1 MATAHS
7 VYDFTIAT
15 STGDEK
21 ALQDHQGKV
30 LLIVNTA
37 SKCGFTPQY
46 QGLQE
51 LHDKYHEH
59 GLVVIALPCNQFGK
73 QEPGSNAEV
82 QEFCQINYGLSFPVM
97 GKIDVN
103 GAGRHPLYSYL
114 TEQAGG
120 LITDSIKWN
129 FTKFLIDRD
138 GQVVDRFSS
147 IQKPASIAAHIEKLL

>member
-1 MATAHS
+1 
-7 VYDFTIAT
+7 
-15 STGDEK
+15 
-21 ALQDHQGKV
+21 
-30 LLIVNTA
+30 
-37 SKCGFTPQY
+37 
-46 QGLQE
+46 
-51 LHDKYHEH
+51 
-59 GLVVIALPCNQFGK
+59 
-73 QEPGSNAEV
+73 V

>member
-1 MATAHS
+1 MTATI
-7 VYDFTIAT
+7 YDFSVPT
-15 STGDEK
+15 SSGDEK
-21 ALQDHQGKV
+21 SLQDYSGKV

-46 QGLQE
+46 EGLQT
-51 LHDKYHEH
+51 LYDRYHEQ
-59 GLVVIALPCNQFGK
+59 GLVVIAMPCNQFGK

-103 GAGRHPLYSYL
+103 GANRHPLYAYL
-114 TEQAGG
+114 TKQAGG
-120 LITDSIKWN
+120 LITDGIKWN

-138 GQVVDRFSS
+138 GQVVKRFGSVS
-147 IQKPASIAAHIEKLL
+147 KPEAIAKDIEKLL

>member
-1 MATAHS
+1 MTTS
-7 VYDFTIAT
+7 IYDFKVPT
-15 STGDEK
+15 SGGDEQS
-21 ALQDHQGKV
+21 LQDYRGKV

-46 QGLQE
+46 EGLQA
-51 LHDKYHEH
+51 LYDQYHAR
-59 GLVVIALPCNQFGK
+59 GLVVIAMPCNQFGK

-103 GAGRHPLYSYL
+103 GTNRHPLYAYL
-114 TEQAGG
+114 TKQAGG
-120 LITDSIKWN
+120 LITDGIKWN

-138 GQVVDRFSS
+138 GQVVKRFGSVS
-147 IQKPASIAAHIEKLL
+147 KPSTIASDIESLL